1 MSTLR
6 HMLAVICA
14 IMLISSSAQAGEL
27 GAGTSIHVTA
37 TPVPLNATAPDQD
50 RIGDLVYRGGLEL
63 HSEHNWFGGYSG
75 LTVSPDG
82 RRLTAVSDRG
92 TWLTAEL
99 NYQKGRLSG
108 LQSAHVAPL
117 LAPDGRQ
124 VGMRSRDAEAIAR
137 DPQGGLM
144 VSFEGRHRLS
154 YFPAAPSPVDTI
166 PTQAAAPKDLRRA
179 PSNKGLEALAILG
192 PEQYLLITEDHRN
205 GDMDAIGWI
214 LSHARDPERS
224 TAAELSF
231 AVSGLFHPTDAVALP
246 DGDVL
251 VLERRYVLLKGGSMR
266 LRRIA
271 RKNIVPGAR
280 LVGTSLA
287 TIVPPLTVD
296 NMEGV
301 AVRQGPNGKTL
312 IYVMSD
318 DNFSTGLGTLWLP
331 GQRTLLMM
339 FELAE

>member
-1 MSTLR
+1 
-6 HMLAVICA
+6 
-14 IMLISSSAQAGEL
+14 
-27 GAGTSIHVTA
+27 
-37 TPVPLNATAPDQD
+37 
-50 RIGDLVYRGGLEL
+50 
-63 HSEHNWFGGYSG
+63 
-75 LTVSPDG
+75 
-82 RRLTAVSDRG
+82 
-92 TWLTAEL
+92 
-99 NYQKGRLSG
+99 
-108 LQSAHVAPL
+108 
-117 LAPDGRQ
+117 
-124 VGMRSRDAEAIAR
+124 
-137 DPQGGLM
+137 M
-144 VSFEGRHRLS
+144 VSFEGRHRLRH
-154 YFPAAPSPVDTI
+154 FPAAPSPADTI
-166 PTQAAAPKDLRRA
+166 PVLAAAPKDLSRA

-205 GDMDAIGWI
+205 GDMDATGWI
-214 LSHARDPERS
+214 LSHARDLERS

-271 RKNIVPGAR
+271 REDIVPGAR

-287 TIVPPLTVD
+287 TIAPPLTVD
-296 NMEGV
+296 NMEGI
-301 AVRQGPNGKTL
+301 AVRKGTNGETL

-339 FELAE
+339 FELVE